1 VNLENELRDALRRE
15 PAPVDFTAK
24 VLAGTVV
31 SPIRVLP
38 WWRRPAALALAA
50 GLILG
55 AMIPTAIFEYHQREE
70 RRALAARNQLMA
82 ALAITRTRLQQA
94 KARIHRQTRH
104 TL

>member
-1 VNLENELRDALRRE
+1 MNLENELRDALRRE